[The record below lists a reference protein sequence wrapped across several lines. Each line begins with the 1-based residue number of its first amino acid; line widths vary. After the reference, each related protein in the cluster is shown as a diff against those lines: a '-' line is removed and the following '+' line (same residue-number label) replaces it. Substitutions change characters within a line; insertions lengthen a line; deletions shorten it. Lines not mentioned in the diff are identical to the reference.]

1 MHLPTDIQVARRDC
15 LLGFS
20 WDEDAGTCGTGEN
33 QVLMII
39 IDHGGDFH
47 YESEMTIVTM
57 RDNDE
62 DWSSISL
69 LLIPSN
75 FNIFFILS
83 YPVSIL
89 SL

>member
-1 MHLPTDIQVARRDC
+1 MAL
-15 LLGFS
+15 S

-47 YESEMTIVTM
+47 YESEMTIVSM

-62 DWSSISL
+62 DWPSISL
-69 LLIPSN
+69 LL
-75 FNIFFILS
+75 FYIFFILS
-83 YPVSIL
+83 YPVSYHYEVL
-89 SL
+89 